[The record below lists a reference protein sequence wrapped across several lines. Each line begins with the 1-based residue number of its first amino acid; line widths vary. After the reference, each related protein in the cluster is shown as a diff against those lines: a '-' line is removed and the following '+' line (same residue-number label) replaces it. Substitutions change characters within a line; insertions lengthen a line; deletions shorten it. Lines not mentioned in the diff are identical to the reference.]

1 MAGSGTDGGEGIIG
15 TGSPELDAILF
26 GGLPANRV
34 YLVEG
39 NPGTGKTTLA
49 MQFLLEGLKTGES
62 GMYVAIS
69 ETPRELRSIAAS
81 HGWTLDGILIYELLG
96 SEDSLDVD
104 AQYSMFHPS
113 EVELGATTKGVLE
126 FVEKHKPRRIAFDSL
141 SELRLLAQNP
151 LRYRRQILALKQ
163 FFAGRDCTVLL
174 LDDRT
179 SNHEDLQVQS
189 IAHGVISLES
199 IASEYGDERRRLRIR
214 KLRGRQYMAGYHDFE
229 IVPGGLAIYPRKS
242 LVPSEPHGS
251 SQFLKSGNQS
261 LDRLLGD
268 GISPGT
274 SALLLGPAGTG
285 KSSCATLYAISAA
298 SRGERAAMFT
308 FDESV
313 ETLMQRAE
321 GLGMDLAPHVE
332 SGRID
337 IHKIDPGE
345 VSPGEFAHMVRK
357 ACKAR
362 DGEGPVS
369 VVVIDSLNGYLASMP
384 EERFLTMQLHELLS
398 YLSAAGIVTFLVV
411 TQHGMLGATMSTPVD
426 ASYLADAVILFRY
439 FEAQGE
445 IRQAISVVKK
455 RSGSHERTIREFSM
469 RNGCIAVGEPLR
481 EFQGVLG
488 GIPNYRGTAAKL
500 MEKTDG

>member
-1 MAGSGTDGGEGIIG
+1 MAGAAGNGEGSTVK
-15 TGSPELDAILF
+15 TGSPELDAILL

-39 NPGTGKTTLA
+39 SPGTGKTTLA
-49 MQFLLEGLKTGES
+49 MRFLLEGLQAGET

-69 ETPRELRSIAAS
+69 ESTRELEAIAAS
-81 HGWTLDGILIYELLG
+81 HGWSLDGILIYELIG
-96 SEDSLDVD
+96 SEETLDADS
-104 AQYSMFHPS
+104 QYSMFHPS

-163 FFAGRDCTVLL
+163 FFSGRDCTVIL
-174 LDDRT
+174 LDDKT
-179 SNHEDLQVQS
+179 STHEDLQVQS
-189 IAHGVISLES
+189 IAHGVLTLES
-199 IASEYGDERRRLRIR
+199 IPSEYGDERRRLRVK
-214 KLRGRQYMAGYHDFE
+214 KLRGRQYIAGYHDFE
-229 IVPGGLAIYPRKS
+229 IVPGGLSIFPRKA
-242 LVPSEPHGS
+242 LVPSVPHEA
-251 SQFLKSGNQS
+251 SQYLLSGNDS

-298 SRGERAAMFT
+298 QRGERAAMFL

-313 ETLMQRAE
+313 ETLLQRAE

-332 SGRID
+332 SGRIA
-337 IHKIDPGE
+337 IRKIDPGE
-345 VSPGEFAHMVRK
+345 VSPGEFAHMVREASK
-357 ACKAR
+357 DR
-362 DGEGPVS
+362 DGEGRVS
-369 VVVIDSLNGYLASMP
+369 VVVVDSLNGYLASMP

-398 YLSAAGIVTFLVV
+398 YLSAAGVVTFLVV
-411 TQHGMLGATMSTPVD
+411 TQHGMLGSGMFAPVD

-439 FEAQGE
+439 FEAEGE

-469 RNGCIAVGEPLR
+469 SNGRIAVGEPLR
-481 EFQGVLG
+481 DFQGVLG
-488 GIPNYRGTAAKL
+488 GIPNYRGSSAKL
-500 MEKTDG
+500 MDKQNG

>member
-1 MAGSGTDGGEGIIG
+1 MSASEAAGQMIVS
-15 TGSPELDAILF
+15 TGLPELDAILL

-39 NPGTGKTTLA
+39 TPGTGKTTLA
-49 MQFLLEGLKTGES
+49 MRFLLEGLRHGEP

-69 ETPRELRSIAAS
+69 ETRQELQAIADS
-81 HGWTLDGILIYELLG
+81 HGWSLDGLLIYELVDPA
-96 SEDSLDVD
+96 ESLD
-104 AQYSMFHPS
+104 AESQYSMFHPS
-113 EVELGATTKGVLE
+113 EVELGATTRGVLD

-179 SNHEDLQVQS
+179 TLSEDLQVHS
-189 IAHGVISLES
+189 IAHGVVSLES
-199 IASEYGDERRRLRIR
+199 IASEYGDERRRLRIK
-214 KLRGRQYMAGYHDFE
+214 KLRGRQYLAGYHDFE
-229 IVPGGLAIYPRKS
+229 IVPGGLSIYPRKA
-242 LVPSEPHGS
+242 LAPGIAHRDARY
-251 SQFLKSGNQS
+251 LLSGNES
-261 LDRLLGD
+261 LDRLLGE

-298 SRGERAAMFT
+298 NRGERAAMFL

-313 ETLMQRAE
+313 ETLMERAE
-321 GLGMDLAPHVE
+321 GLGMDLAPHVK
-332 SGRID
+332 SGRIA
-337 IHKIDPGE
+337 IEKVDPGE
-345 VSPGEFAHMVRK
+345 VSPGEFAHKVREATK
-357 ACKAR
+357 
-362 DGEGPVS
+362 DGDGRGRVS

-411 TQHGMLGATMSTPVD
+411 TQHGMMGATMSSPVD

-455 RSGSHERTIREFSM
+455 RSGGHERTIREFSM
-469 RNGCIAVGEPLR
+469 ANGQISVGQPLR
-481 EFQGVLG
+481 EFQGVLS
-488 GIPNYRGTAAKL
+488 GIPTFRGNADKL
-500 MEKTDG
+500 MDKNDG